1 LPTGSR
7 RQGRAR
13 KERVEQVEQVD
24 QVDQGSAAQASL
36 SFPEVSTVARSQ
48 RSTADESNDLSKLS
62 FEDILQRL
70 AVVVEQLEDGEIPLE
85 EALRTFEQGIALSR
99 MGGKRLDEAERRIEV
114 LLRDEN
120 GVQTRPLHDEEP
132 DDE

>member
-1 LPTGSR
+1 MVQRP
-7 RQGRAR
+7 
-13 KERVEQVEQVD
+13 
-24 QVDQGSAAQASL
+24 
-36 SFPEVSTVARSQ
+36 Q
-48 RSTADESNDLSKLS
+48 RSAEDELSKLS

-70 AVVVEQLEDGEIPLE
+70 SVVVKQLEDGEIPLE
-85 EALRTFEQGIALSR
+85 QALLTFEQGIALSR

-120 GVQTRPLHDEEP
+120 GVQTRPLEES